1 MATKTH
7 ANDTLVKTV
16 RFVRV
21 FTVIAMLVGG
31 MMELWSSEIF
41 STPIE
46 QIGFATIAGI
56 LGATIAKAIHFA

>member
-1 MATKTH
+1 MVAKS
-7 ANDTLVKTV
+7 NSNWVRTV

-21 FTVIAMLVGG
+21 FTVVAMLVGG
-31 MMELWSSEIF
+31 AMELWSSEIF

-56 LGATIAKAIHFA
+56 LGATIAKVAHLA